1 MAGVRLGRSWLI
13 VLIIVAVVALGAWA
27 ALGRASDQAP
37 ANTVRVTRGAI
48 NATVEAV
55 GKVRPARQA
64 NLSLRVGG
72 KVVEVKAQPGDR
84 VEAGQVLLTVTAD
97 QLERDVQQAQLDLQS
112 RRQRLDQARAGA
124 SPAEIE
130 AAQAAV
136 REATVAREVA
146 QARYDDRAK
155 EPDASTSQEAA
166 QLEAA
171 KAAYQRARAT
181 LEHALTGASPEEI
194 AGLETAVK
202 QAELALK
209 AAQDR
214 RADAQLV
221 APFAGVVLEVNTRV
235 EENVGSLQPIVLLAD
250 LSQMLIEVEVE
261 EVDAPTVQA
270 GQSAEIRLDAFPGT
284 TLQGTVSR
292 VAPAAS
298 TQRGAVSYTA
308 VIDLAPTSLALKPG
322 LSATAKI
329 ATKTKT
335 GVLLV
340 PSRAVQPVGRQK
352 IVKVVRGGR
361 TVETEV
367 TTGLTDKQMVEIV
380 DGLREGDLVVV
391 E

>member
-1 MAGVRLGRSWLI
+1 MIL
-13 VLIIVAVVALGAWA
+13 VAVVALGAWV
-27 ALGRASDQAP
+27 ALGRTADQTA
-37 ANTVRVTRGAI
+37 ANTVRVMRGAI

-55 GKVRPARQA
+55 GKVRPVRQA

-72 KVVEVKAQPGDR
+72 KVAEVKIQPGDR
-84 VEAGQVLLTVTAD
+84 VAAGQVLLIVASD
-97 QLERDVQQAQLDLQS
+97 QVERDVQQAQLELQA

-124 SPAEIE
+124 SPADIE

-146 QARYDDRAK
+146 QAKYDDRAK

-181 LEHALTGASPEEI
+181 LERALTGASPEEV
-194 AGLETAVK
+194 AAQETAVK
-202 QAELALK
+202 QGELALK
-209 AAQDR
+209 AAQNR
-214 RADAQLV
+214 TADTQLL
-221 APFAGVVLEVNTRV
+221 APFAGVILEVNARV
-235 EENVGSLQPIVLLAD
+235 EENVGSLQPVVLLAD
-250 LSQMLIEVEVE
+250 LSQMQIEVEVE

-270 GQSAEIRLDAFPGT
+270 GQSAEIRLDAFPGE

-308 VIDLAPTSLALKPG
+308 VMDLAPTSLALKPG

-329 ATKTKT
+329 ATRTKT

-361 TVETEV
+361 AVETEV
-367 TTGLTDKQMVEIV
+367 TVGLTDKQMVEIV
-380 DGLREGDLVVV
+380 DGVREGDLVVV

>member
-1 MAGVRLGRSWLI
+1 MTGVKFGRAWLI
-13 VLIIVAVVALGAWA
+13 VALLAAVVAVGAWA
-27 ALGRASDQAP
+27 ALGRAGEATP
-37 ANTVRVTRGAI
+37 ANTARVTRGAI

-55 GKVRPARQA
+55 GKVRPVRQA

-84 VEAGQVLLTVTAD
+84 VEAGQVLLTVAAD
-97 QLERDVQQAQLDLQS
+97 QVDREVQQAQLELQA

-124 SPAEIE
+124 APAEIE

-171 KAAYQRARAT
+171 KAAYQRARAS
-181 LEHALTGASPEEI
+181 LERALTGASPEEI
-194 AGLETAVK
+194 AGLDTAEK

-209 AAQDR
+209 TAQDR
-214 RADAQLV
+214 QADTQLV
-221 APFAGVVLEVNTRV
+221 APFAGVVLEVNARV
-235 EENVGSLQPIVLLAD
+235 EENVGSQQPIVVLAD
-250 LSQMLIEVEVE
+250 LTRMQIEVEVE

-270 GQSAEIRLDAFPGT
+270 GQSAEIRLDAFPGE

-298 TQRGAVSYTA
+298 TQRGAVSYSA
-308 VIDLAPTSLALKPG
+308 VIDLAPTGLALKPG
-322 LSATAKI
+322 LSATARI
-329 ATKTKT
+329 ATKTKA

-340 PSRAVQPVGRQK
+340 PTRAVQPVGRQK
-352 IVKVVRGGR
+352 IVKVVRGGL
-361 TVETEV
+361 TVEVEV
-367 TTGLTDKQMVEIV
+367 TTGLTDKQMVEVV

>member
-1 MAGVRLGRSWLI
+1 MAV
-13 VLIIVAVVALGAWA
+13 GAWA
-27 ALGRASDQAP
+27 AWGRTGGETP

-55 GKVRPARQA
+55 GKVRPVRQA

-72 KVVEVKAQPGDR
+72 TVAEVKAQPGDR
-84 VEAGQVLLTVTAD
+84 VAAGQVLLTVVSD
-97 QLERDVQQAQLDLQS
+97 QLDRETQQAQLELQA

-146 QARYDDRAK
+146 QARYDERAK
-155 EPDASTSQEAA
+155 EPDASTSPEAA

-181 LEHALTGASPEEI
+181 LEQALSGASPEQI
-194 AGLETAVK
+194 AGLDTAVK
-202 QAELALK
+202 QAELALQ

-214 RADAQLV
+214 ARDVQLV
-221 APFAGVVLEVNTRV
+221 APFAGVVLDVKARV
-235 EENVGSLQPIVLLAD
+235 EENVGSLQPVVVLAD
-250 LSQMLIEVEVE
+250 LGKMQVEVEVE

-270 GQSAEIRLDAFPGT
+270 GQSAEIRLDAFPGET
-284 TLQGTVSR
+284 HQGTVAR
-292 VAPAAS
+292 VAPAA
-298 TQRGAVSYTA
+298 TTERGAVSYSA
-308 VIDLAPTSLALKPG
+308 VLDLAAHNLALKPG

-329 ATKTKT
+329 ATRTKS

-340 PSRAVQPVGRQK
+340 PTRAVQPVGRQK
-352 IVKVVRGGR
+352 MVKVVRGGR

-367 TTGLTDKQMVEIV
+367 TTGLTDKQMVEVV